1 MLKVE
6 SVNQYYGGS
15 HILRD
20 VTLDLRSASCT
31 VLHGRNRDGKT
42 T

>member
-6 SVNQYYGGS
+6 SLNQYYGGS

-20 VTLDLRSASCT
+20 VALRGE
-31 VLHGRNRDGKT
+31 GRRGAP
-42 T
+42 